1 MAGDILR
8 VLQALKPDARDMKG
22 EAVGQKFASP
32 FSLPDEMTAAVA
44 QESVFAH
51 QGGRA
56 VS

>member
-32 FSLPDEMTAAVA
+32 FSFSHDLTATVA
-44 QESVFAH
+44 PESVFAH

-56 VS
+56 VP

>member
-32 FSLPDEMTAAVA
+32 FFFS
-44 QESVFAH
+44 
-51 QGGRA
+51 
-56 VS
+56 